1 MYQQNIRDPRA
12 LLFAAIISLM
22 MHAPVINGQQAS
34 PRQPASQ
41 DDDVLRIKTELVQ
54 TDLMVFDKQRRFVDG
69 LRPEQ
74 FELSVDGKL
83 QPLLLFE
90 RVISGSTAEASQL
103 SATQPSP
110 AKVSDPA
117 PPNVPAAVERHRV
130 IFFFL
135 DDLHLS
141 EASLQHS
148 RTALA
153 DFVENQVGPNDRVAI
168 VSASGQI
175 GFLQQLSDN
184 KAVLR
189 AAIYRLNY
197 KRNPE
202 TYAGRTVIT
211 EYEANRIADHG
222 DKDLFNYIVTS
233 TINEY
238 QLVAP
243 HGGDARG
250 LSQLAVNMVANRT
263 RQINAQSTAAAND
276 TLSVLLSLMQSSAS
290 LPGRKL
296 VFLISDGFIADSR
309 NSYVMNRL
317 RQVGSVAAQAG
328 IVVYTMDARGT
339 FSDPAVEAGRNDF
352 PDGMASGTSAR
363 MPSLESSA
371 MREPLRIL
379 ADDTGGRAILNSNS
393 FTDAFQQAIDE
404 TSSYYLLAWR
414 PDNDEQRNGKARI
427 KVGIKDRPDL
437 RVRLRRNYY
446 VAQPDNSYN
455 GKDEKSASAKAA
467 PETPEAALLTTLGA
481 LYPRRTIPTI
491 LSVGYL
497 NTADQGLVLNA
508 SMQIDRSSLSLT
520 GEDAKKAEIDV
531 IGAAIDD
538 RGFIVTFKQV
548 LTVVADPSTQNQPVM
563 WHQRL
568 RLQPGLYQVRIAL
581 RERSSGRTGSAQ
593 QWIEVPD
600 LSKGALGMSTLF
612 LGERKQEAA
621 EAKPAISPQAIMVDV
636 DHRFSRTSVV
646 RFQTYI
652 YNAAHSTAPP
662 VIEIQARLLRNNRA
676 IITLANARVP
686 TDSTKDLTRLPYWA
700 ELALESLPSGSY
712 VLQVTAIDLT
722 TKATVT
728 QEMNLI
734 VE

>member
-1 MYQQNIRDPRA
+1 MCQQRILGPRA
-12 LLFAAIISLM
+12 LLFAAIISLGV
-22 MHAPVINGQQAS
+22 HLPVIHGQQVS
-34 PRQPASQ
+34 RRQPASQ
-41 DDDVLRIKTELVQ
+41 EDDVLRIKTELVQ
-54 TDLMVFDKQRRFVDG
+54 TDLMVFDKHRRFVDG

-74 FELSVDGKL
+74 FELSVDGKP
-83 QPLLLFE
+83 QPLSLFE
-90 RVISGSTAEASQL
+90 RVISGSITEASQL
-103 SATQPSP
+103 AATQPSP
-110 AKVSDPA
+110 GKINDRTSLT
-117 PPNVPAAVERHRV
+117 VPAGLERHRV

-141 EASLQHS
+141 ESSLEHA

-153 DFVENQVGPNDRVAI
+153 EFVENQVGPNDRVAI

-189 AAIYRLNY
+189 AAIDRLNY
-197 KRNPE
+197 KRNTE

-211 EYEANRIADHG
+211 EYEANQIADHG
-222 DKDLFNYIVTS
+222 DKDLFNYIVSS

-243 HGGDARG
+243 HGGDSRG
-250 LSQLAVNMVANRT
+250 LSQLAVSIVANRT
-263 RQINAQSTAAAND
+263 RQINAQSRAATNN
-276 TLSVLLSLMQSSAS
+276 TLSVLLSLIRSSAS

-309 NSYVMNRL
+309 NSYVMDSL
-317 RQVGSVAAQAG
+317 RQVGSVAAQTG

-339 FSDPAVEAGRNDF
+339 FSDPAVDAGRNDF
-352 PDGMASGTSAR
+352 PDGIASGTSAR

-404 TSSYYLLAWR
+404 TSSYYLIAWR
-414 PDNDEQRNGKARI
+414 PENDEQRSGKARI

-446 VAQPDNSYN
+446 VAQPDNSHN
-455 GKDEKSASAKAA
+455 GKDEKSSSAKAT

-481 LYPRRTIPTI
+481 LYPRRTIPTV

-497 NTADQGLVLNA
+497 STADQGLVLNA
-508 SMQIDRSSLSLT
+508 SMQVDRSSLALMS
-520 GEDAKKAEIDV
+520 EDARKSEIDV
-531 IGAAIDD
+531 MGAAIDD
-538 RGFIVTFKQV
+538 RGFIVTFKQL
-548 LTVVADPSTQNQPVM
+548 LTVVSDPSTQNQPVL

-568 RLQPGLYQVRIAL
+568 RLKPGLYQVRIAL

-612 LGERKQEAA
+612 LGERKREAA

-636 DHRFSRTSVV
+636 DHRFSRMSVM

-652 YNAAHSTAPP
+652 YNAAHSTTPP
-662 VIEIQARLLRNNRA
+662 VIEIQVRVLSNNRA
-676 IITLANARVP
+676 IMTLANARVP
-686 TDSTKDLTRLPYWA
+686 TDATKDLTRLPYWA
-700 ELALESLPSGSY
+700 ELALDSLPSGSY
-712 VLQVTAIDLT
+712 VLRVTAIDLT
-722 TKATVT
+722 TKATAT
-728 QEMNLI
+728 QETNVI

>member
-1 MYQQNIRDPRA
+1 
-12 LLFAAIISLM
+12 
-22 MHAPVINGQQAS
+22 
-34 PRQPASQ
+34 
-41 DDDVLRIKTELVQ
+41 
-54 TDLMVFDKQRRFVDG
+54 
-69 LRPEQ
+69 
-74 FELSVDGKL
+74 
-83 QPLLLFE
+83 
-90 RVISGSTAEASQL
+90 
-103 SATQPSP
+103 
-110 AKVSDPA
+110 
-117 PPNVPAAVERHRV
+117 
-130 IFFFL
+130 
-135 DDLHLS
+135 
-141 EASLQHS
+141 
-148 RTALA
+148 
-153 DFVENQVGPNDRVAI
+153 VAI

-189 AAIYRLNY
+189 AAIDRLNY

-276 TLSVLLSLMQSSAS
+276 TLSVLLSLMRSSAS

-309 NSYVMNRL
+309 NSYVMNGL

-414 PDNDEQRNGKARI
+414 PDNDEQRSGKARI

-446 VAQPDNSYN
+446 VAQPDNSHD

-508 SMQIDRSSLSLT
+508 SMQIDRSSLALT

-538 RGFIVTFKQV
+538 RGFIVTFKQL
-548 LTVVADPSTQNQPVM
+548 LTVVSDPATPNQPVL

-568 RLQPGLYQVRIAL
+568 RLQPGLYQVRVAL

-612 LGERKQEAA
+612 LGERKREAA

-636 DHRFSRTSVV
+636 DHRFSRMSVM

-652 YNAAHSTAPP
+652 YNAAHSPTPP
-662 VIEIQARLLRNNRA
+662 LIEIQVRVLSNHRA
-676 IITLANARVP
+676 IMTLANARVP
-686 TDSTKDLTRLPYWA
+686 TDTTKDLTRLPYWA
-700 ELALESLPSGSY
+700 ELALDSLPSGSY

-722 TKATVT
+722 TKATAT
-728 QEMNLI
+728 QETKVI